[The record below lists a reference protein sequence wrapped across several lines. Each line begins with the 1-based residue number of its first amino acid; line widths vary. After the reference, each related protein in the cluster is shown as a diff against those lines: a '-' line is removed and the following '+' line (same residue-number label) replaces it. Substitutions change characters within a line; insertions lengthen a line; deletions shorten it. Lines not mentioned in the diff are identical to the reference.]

1 VYQNEV
7 SSLGGYELKIIRNY
21 FDLYAAEIIAAGKCE
36 IQADSMD
43 RFADV

>member
-7 SSLGGYELKIIRNY
+7 SSSGGYELRIIRNY
-21 FDLYAAEIIAAGKCE
+21 CAAEIIAAGKCE

-43 RFADV
+43 QFADV